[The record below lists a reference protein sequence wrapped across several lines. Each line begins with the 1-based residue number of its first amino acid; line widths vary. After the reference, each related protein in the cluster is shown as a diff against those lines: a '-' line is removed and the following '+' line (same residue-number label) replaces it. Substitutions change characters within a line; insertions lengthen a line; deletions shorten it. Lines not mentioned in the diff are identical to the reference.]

1 MVIGSRVL
9 NGTALQ
15 GGMPWW
21 KVMSNRVLTVAGNL
35 VHGTR
40 LKDAHTGSRAFS
52 DSPLTKVRFLLNSD
66 DSVFD
71 SQMIAQAVRFR
82 FAIAELPVQARY
94 SPEASSVNFRVNTIY
109 SLKTLGVMLAF
120 FTAKMRIAHFEYL
133 EKSLA
138 QVVRRH
144 HHRGI
149 FST

>member
-1 MVIGSRVL
+1 MVIG
-9 NGTALQ
+9 
-15 GGMPWW
+15 
-21 KVMSNRVLTVAGNL
+21 
-35 VHGTR
+35 
-40 LKDAHTGSRAFS
+40 
-52 DSPLTKVRFLLNSD
+52 SD

-71 SQMIAQAVRFR
+71 SQMIAQAVGFR

-94 SPEASSVNFRVNTIY
+94 FHEASSVNFRVNTIY

-133 EKSLA
+133 EKNLA

>member
-1 MVIGSRVL
+1 MFCLHSSTERIIDGRVDMVI
-9 NGTALQ
+9 
-15 GGMPWW
+15 
-21 KVMSNRVLTVAGNL
+21 
-35 VHGTR
+35 
-40 LKDAHTGSRAFS
+40 
-52 DSPLTKVRFLLNSD
+52 VRFLLNSD

-94 SPEASSVNFRVNTIY
+94 FPEASSVNFRVSTIY

-120 FTAKMRIAHFEYL
+120 FTAKMRIGHFEYL
-133 EKSLA
+133 EKNLA

>member
-40 LKDAHTGSRAFS
+40 LKDAHTGFRAFS
-52 DSPLTKVRFLLNSD
+52 HLPLTKVRFLLNSD

-94 SPEASSVNFRVNTIY
+94 FPEASSVNIRVNTIY

-133 EKSLA
+133 EKNLA

>member
-1 MVIGSRVL
+1 MRPSLKGSPSTLCSGGLAPDQVSKP
-9 NGTALQ
+9 AL
-15 GGMPWW
+15 M
-21 KVMSNRVLTVAGNL
+21 R
-35 VHGTR
+35 
-40 LKDAHTGSRAFS
+40 S
-52 DSPLTKVRFLLNSD
+52 DT
-66 DSVFD
+66 
-71 SQMIAQAVRFR
+71 QAVRFR

-94 SPEASSVNFRVNTIY
+94 FPEASSVNIRVNTIY

>member
-1 MVIGSRVL
+1 MR
-9 NGTALQ
+9 
-15 GGMPWW
+15 
-21 KVMSNRVLTVAGNL
+21 
-35 VHGTR
+35 
-40 LKDAHTGSRAFS
+40 S
-52 DSPLTKVRFLLNSD
+52 DTP
-66 DSVFD
+66 
-71 SQMIAQAVRFR
+71 AVRFR

-94 SPEASSVNFRVNTIY
+94 FPEASSVNIRVNTIY

-133 EKSLA
+133 EKSLG